1 MDEDE
6 EWSMNVPLFQSDS
19 AELVAACRIQI
30 ANMLINREAF
40 VDAPDNRGRDPLQ
53 YGHTVVREGV
63 QAFMRYK

>member
-30 ANMLINREAF
+30 ANMLINCET
-40 VDAPDNRGRDPLQ
+40 RGRDPLQ